1 MPNEPSNIASTT
13 STATVAEGGIPT
25 LFLRGEGTAA
35 EQEALIR
42 EHSARQQ
49 AQGSVSRVPEGLRA
63 DREYRERFE
72 GGNPDGWPVGR
83 GVPDFQPLDRNRD
96 AVSRPLGAST
106 DQRIFVSL
114 MMTGVFVIGQ
124 VHTVWAKTVGRLTS
138 GLFKYPIGG
147 SF

>member
-1 MPNEPSNIASTT
+1 M
-13 STATVAEGGIPT
+13 
-25 LFLRGEGTAA
+25 
-35 EQEALIR
+35 
-42 EHSARQQ
+42 
-49 AQGSVSRVPEGLRA
+49 
-63 DREYRERFE
+63 
-72 GGNPDGWPVGR
+72 
-83 GVPDFQPLDRNRD
+83 PDFQPLDRNRD